1 MKVSIKIY
9 NDVSSNKKRIK
20 EKYIRKFI
28 SNKLFIS
35 LNHWK

>member
-20 EKYIRKFI
+20 EKYIRKFQI
-28 SNKLFIS
+28 
-35 LNHWK
+35 NHSHH

>member
-1 MKVSIKIY
+1 MKMSIKIY

-28 SNKLFIS
+28 
-35 LNHWK
+35 LNESYHWKW